1 MNTLILY
8 NNKKCIE
15 ISYDKDGIDK
25 NKAIELASD
34 YGILGGDI
42 GFFLL
47 NTSKTDYKYDQ
58 KMLKIGTDEFCDV
71 LIKADKKI
79 LVVICDGTLKVI
91 YGSVYIN
98 GAICENGAYELFEGD
113 SIFISG
119 VKVDYCKEK
128 ISITGNI
135 LNSSLNQ
142 SLNINSYDKLESEYR
157 RSPRIYMDMQ
167 AESVEIKRP
176 PNKPAKDK
184 NAILKRIAAPALTLA
199 ITVGVGIL
207 LKRGIFILMSAG
219 MMVATIVV
227 SIVTGIQSVKERKNQ
242 EKERTDNYNKYLLN
256 KRGSLYRLRKKQIES
271 LKFNYPDMKAIETLC
286 DNYSNR
292 IYERDSNDIDFLNIS
307 VGTSDMKPL
316 FQVKYEENMENS
328 GEALYEEMLKLGKEF
343 SIIENLPYVIDLKK
357 THLGLVGERKYVYE
371 LQKAIISQLC
381 FFHSYHDLEII
392 LITNEDGGKVF
403 SNLFWYP
410 HLRLH
415 GVNVSTLISTG
426 NHAELVLATLTT
438 ILKERKMKLE
448 EERKELRFSP
458 HFVFILDEPIF
469 VVNHSIMEYLQMSGE
484 KLGFSLVYSAAK
496 QESLPDYIKTVI
508 KVDGNEYAKIV
519 LNQGFLMNKDIKLYD
534 IKDTDMEKQAR
545 RLSGLKHVKGVFSQI
560 PDSISFFEMFNIK
573 RLDELNI
580 RKRWEEACI
589 YKSMATQV
597 GVRAKDDI
605 VYLNLH
611 EKAHGPHGL
620 VAGTTG
626 SGKSEILQTII
637 LSLSVNFSPEDIG
650 FLLIDYKGGGM
661 ANLFKD
667 LPHLLGTITNLDGSE
682 SMRALVS
689 IKSELG
695 RRQRVFNEAGVNNIN
710 EYTKLYK
717 AGKVIIPL
725 PHLLLISDEF
735 AELKHE
741 QPEFM
746 AELVSAS
753 RIGRSLGVHLI
764 LATQKPSGIVDDQI
778 WSNSKFKLALKVQD
792 AADSKEVIKTPDA
805 AQITNPGRAYLQVGN
820 NEVYELFQSAFSGAY
835 FDEETEGEGF
845 DRRVYRINNLGQRE
859 LISEDNNNSDNK
871 ANTTQLA
878 AVVEYIRDV
887 YNEGEYVSV
896 DKTWLPSLPEV
907 IVNKHIDKEVLKT
920 VNDKLYIMA
929 ETGIVDIPQN
939 QSQIEFIHDFLT
951 DGNIVIFGSQGVGK
965 SVFLTNIAMTLA
977 FKNRTESLHYYILD
991 FGNSSLIQLKELPQ
1005 TADYISFEDEEKL
1018 TKLVRILEEEIKLR
1032 KRLFAKMNAISF
1044 SNYNEKAKEKL
1055 PAIIIFIDNY
1065 DVVKELSI
1073 DLEGF
1078 INKLSRDGAGIGIYM
1093 AVSATRQGAIR
1104 YSILNNF
1111 KNKIAGYLFDK
1122 TDVLGIVGRSKYQLP
1137 EIKGRALIK
1146 LDEVNIMQCYTPVE
1160 LENYT
1165 ENIEALIEELNM
1177 ANLGKKPDGI
1187 RVMPEIVTVDMVL
1200 SDSADKPGIGL
1211 DTDEIEVQS
1220 LELCGNIHM
1229 VVGKEGTGKTNVLKL
1244 ILEQL
1249 KEAEVYICDSVGSE
1263 LGREYKDMA
1272 KFYFNNEADSG
1283 AFYKLLEDEVNRRV
1297 SEYERVKNDKSLREF
1312 CMELTQVVIVIDDI
1326 ERFINLCKDIRT
1338 DLEKIIPKLLDYG
1351 ISIVEAVTPNELRG
1365 FDDLTKKLKDINSGV
1380 VLGIPDEQSFIRM
1393 PVIRNYKFV
1402 PGTGFVFKGGD
1413 IKKVKIPLI

>member
-1 MNTLILY
+1 M
-8 NNKKCIE
+8 
-15 ISYDKDGIDK
+15 S
-25 NKAIELASD
+25 
-34 YGILGGDI
+34 
-42 GFFLL
+42 
-47 NTSKTDYKYDQ
+47 
-58 KMLKIGTDEFCDV
+58 
-71 LIKADKKI
+71 
-79 LVVICDGTLKVI
+79 LVED
-91 YGSVYIN
+91 
-98 GAICENGAYELFEGD
+98 
-113 SIFISG
+113 
-119 VKVDYCKEK
+119 
-128 ISITGNI
+128 
-135 LNSSLNQ
+135 
-142 SLNINSYDKLESEYR
+142 SEY
-157 RSPRIYMDMQ
+157 SM
-167 AESVEIKRP
+167 
-176 PNKPAKDK
+176 
-184 NAILKRIAAPALTLA
+184 
-199 ITVGVGIL
+199 
-207 LKRGIFILMSAG
+207 
-219 MMVATIVV
+219 
-227 SIVTGIQSVKERKNQ
+227 NQ
-242 EKERTDNYNKYLLN
+242 EL
-256 KRGSLYRLRKKQIES
+256 I
-271 LKFNYPDMKAIETLC
+271 I
-286 DNYSNR
+286 
-292 IYERDSNDIDFLNIS
+292 ND
-307 VGTSDMKPL
+307 
-316 FQVKYEENMENS
+316 
-328 GEALYEEMLKLGKEF
+328 
-343 SIIENLPYVIDLKK
+343 
-357 THLGLVGERKYVYE
+357 
-371 LQKAIISQLC
+371 
-381 FFHSYHDLEII
+381 
-392 LITNEDGGKVF
+392 
-403 SNLFWYP
+403 
-410 HLRLH
+410 
-415 GVNVSTLISTG
+415 
-426 NHAELVLATLTT
+426 
-438 ILKERKMKLE
+438 
-448 EERKELRFSP
+448 
-458 HFVFILDEPIF
+458 
-469 VVNHSIMEYLQMSGE
+469 
-484 KLGFSLVYSAAK
+484 
-496 QESLPDYIKTVI
+496 
-508 KVDGNEYAKIV
+508 
-519 LNQGFLMNKDIKLYD
+519 
-534 IKDTDMEKQAR
+534 
-545 RLSGLKHVKGVFSQI
+545 
-560 PDSISFFEMFNIK
+560 
-573 RLDELNI
+573 
-580 RKRWEEACI
+580 
-589 YKSMATQV
+589 
-597 GVRAKDDI
+597 
-605 VYLNLH
+605 
-611 EKAHGPHGL
+611 
-620 VAGTTG
+620 
-626 SGKSEILQTII
+626 
-637 LSLSVNFSPEDIG
+637 
-650 FLLIDYKGGGM
+650 
-661 ANLFKD
+661 
-667 LPHLLGTITNLDGSE
+667 
-682 SMRALVS
+682 
-689 IKSELG
+689 
-695 RRQRVFNEAGVNNIN
+695 
-710 EYTKLYK
+710 YTKLYK
-717 AGKVIIPL
+717 SGKVAIPL

-746 AELVSAS
+746 AELVSTS

-792 AADSKEVIKTPDA
+792 VADSKEVIKTPDA

-859 LISEDNNNSDNK
+859 LISEDNNTSDNK

-920 VNDKLYIMA
+920 VDDKLDIMA

-1165 ENIEALIEELNM
+1165 DNIEALIEELNM

-1272 KFYFNNEADSG
+1272 KFYFNNEADSS

-1338 DLEKIIPKLLDYG
+1338 DLEKLIPKMLDYG

-1413 IKKVKIPLI
+1413 IKKVKIPLV

>member
-1 MNTLILY
+1 M
-8 NNKKCIE
+8 
-15 ISYDKDGIDK
+15 
-25 NKAIELASD
+25 
-34 YGILGGDI
+34 
-42 GFFLL
+42 
-47 NTSKTDYKYDQ
+47 
-58 KMLKIGTDEFCDV
+58 
-71 LIKADKKI
+71 
-79 LVVICDGTLKVI
+79 
-91 YGSVYIN
+91 
-98 GAICENGAYELFEGD
+98 
-113 SIFISG
+113 
-119 VKVDYCKEK
+119 
-128 ISITGNI
+128 
-135 LNSSLNQ
+135 
-142 SLNINSYDKLESEYR
+142 
-157 RSPRIYMDMQ
+157 
-167 AESVEIKRP
+167 
-176 PNKPAKDK
+176 
-184 NAILKRIAAPALTLA
+184 
-199 ITVGVGIL
+199 
-207 LKRGIFILMSAG
+207 
-219 MMVATIVV
+219 
-227 SIVTGIQSVKERKNQ
+227 
-242 EKERTDNYNKYLLN
+242 
-256 KRGSLYRLRKKQIES
+256 
-271 LKFNYPDMKAIETLC
+271 
-286 DNYSNR
+286 
-292 IYERDSNDIDFLNIS
+292 
-307 VGTSDMKPL
+307 
-316 FQVKYEENMENS
+316 
-328 GEALYEEMLKLGKEF
+328 
-343 SIIENLPYVIDLKK
+343 
-357 THLGLVGERKYVYE
+357 
-371 LQKAIISQLC
+371 
-381 FFHSYHDLEII
+381 
-392 LITNEDGGKVF
+392 
-403 SNLFWYP
+403 
-410 HLRLH
+410 
-415 GVNVSTLISTG
+415 
-426 NHAELVLATLTT
+426 
-438 ILKERKMKLE
+438 
-448 EERKELRFSP
+448 
-458 HFVFILDEPIF
+458 
-469 VVNHSIMEYLQMSGE
+469 
-484 KLGFSLVYSAAK
+484 
-496 QESLPDYIKTVI
+496 
-508 KVDGNEYAKIV
+508 
-519 LNQGFLMNKDIKLYD
+519 
-534 IKDTDMEKQAR
+534 
-545 RLSGLKHVKGVFSQI
+545 
-560 PDSISFFEMFNIK
+560 
-573 RLDELNI
+573 
-580 RKRWEEACI
+580 
-589 YKSMATQV
+589 
-597 GVRAKDDI
+597 
-605 VYLNLH
+605 
-611 EKAHGPHGL
+611 
-620 VAGTTG
+620 
-626 SGKSEILQTII
+626 
-637 LSLSVNFSPEDIG
+637 
-650 FLLIDYKGGGM
+650 
-661 ANLFKD
+661 
-667 LPHLLGTITNLDGSE
+667 
-682 SMRALVS
+682 
-689 IKSELG
+689 
-695 RRQRVFNEAGVNNIN
+695 
-710 EYTKLYK
+710 
-717 AGKVIIPL
+717 
-725 PHLLLISDEF
+725 
-735 AELKHE
+735 
-741 QPEFM
+741 
-746 AELVSAS
+746 
-753 RIGRSLGVHLI
+753 
-764 LATQKPSGIVDDQI
+764 
-778 WSNSKFKLALKVQD
+778 
-792 AADSKEVIKTPDA
+792 ADSKEVIKTPDA

-859 LISEDNNNSDNK
+859 LISGDNNTSDNK

-907 IVNKHIDKEVLKT
+907 IVNKHIDKEVLKN
-920 VNDKLYIMA
+920 VDDKLDIMA

-1165 ENIEALIEELNM
+1165 ENIEARIEELNM

-1200 SDSADKPGIGL
+1200 SGSADKPGIGL

-1338 DLEKIIPKLLDYG
+1338 ALEKLIPKLLDYG

>member
-1 MNTLILY
+1 
-8 NNKKCIE
+8 
-15 ISYDKDGIDK
+15 
-25 NKAIELASD
+25 
-34 YGILGGDI
+34 
-42 GFFLL
+42 
-47 NTSKTDYKYDQ
+47 
-58 KMLKIGTDEFCDV
+58 
-71 LIKADKKI
+71 
-79 LVVICDGTLKVI
+79 
-91 YGSVYIN
+91 
-98 GAICENGAYELFEGD
+98 
-113 SIFISG
+113 
-119 VKVDYCKEK
+119 
-128 ISITGNI
+128 
-135 LNSSLNQ
+135 
-142 SLNINSYDKLESEYR
+142 
-157 RSPRIYMDMQ
+157 
-167 AESVEIKRP
+167 
-176 PNKPAKDK
+176 
-184 NAILKRIAAPALTLA
+184 
-199 ITVGVGIL
+199 
-207 LKRGIFILMSAG
+207 
-219 MMVATIVV
+219 
-227 SIVTGIQSVKERKNQ
+227 
-242 EKERTDNYNKYLLN
+242 
-256 KRGSLYRLRKKQIES
+256 
-271 LKFNYPDMKAIETLC
+271 
-286 DNYSNR
+286 
-292 IYERDSNDIDFLNIS
+292 
-307 VGTSDMKPL
+307 
-316 FQVKYEENMENS
+316 
-328 GEALYEEMLKLGKEF
+328 
-343 SIIENLPYVIDLKK
+343 
-357 THLGLVGERKYVYE
+357 
-371 LQKAIISQLC
+371 
-381 FFHSYHDLEII
+381 
-392 LITNEDGGKVF
+392 
-403 SNLFWYP
+403 
-410 HLRLH
+410 
-415 GVNVSTLISTG
+415 
-426 NHAELVLATLTT
+426 
-438 ILKERKMKLE
+438 
-448 EERKELRFSP
+448 
-458 HFVFILDEPIF
+458 
-469 VVNHSIMEYLQMSGE
+469 
-484 KLGFSLVYSAAK
+484 
-496 QESLPDYIKTVI
+496 
-508 KVDGNEYAKIV
+508 
-519 LNQGFLMNKDIKLYD
+519 
-534 IKDTDMEKQAR
+534 
-545 RLSGLKHVKGVFSQI
+545 
-560 PDSISFFEMFNIK
+560 
-573 RLDELNI
+573 
-580 RKRWEEACI
+580 
-589 YKSMATQV
+589 
-597 GVRAKDDI
+597 
-605 VYLNLH
+605 
-611 EKAHGPHGL
+611 
-620 VAGTTG
+620 
-626 SGKSEILQTII
+626 
-637 LSLSVNFSPEDIG
+637 
-650 FLLIDYKGGGM
+650 M
-661 ANLFKD
+661 ANLFRD

-682 SMRALVS
+682 SMRALAS

-695 RRQRVFNEAGVNNIN
+695 RRQRIFNESGVNNIN
-710 EYTKLYK
+710 DYTKLYK
-717 AGKVIIPL
+717 SGKVAIPL

-746 AELVSAS
+746 AELVSTS

-792 AADSKEVIKTPDA
+792 VADSKEVIKTPDA

-920 VNDKLYIMA
+920 VDDKLDIMA

-1283 AFYKLLEDEVNRRV
+1283 AFYKILEDEVNRRV
-1297 SEYERVKNDKSLREF
+1297 SEYERVKNDKSLREY

-1338 DLEKIIPKLLDYG
+1338 DLEKLIPKLLDYG

>member
-1 MNTLILY
+1 
-8 NNKKCIE
+8 
-15 ISYDKDGIDK
+15 
-25 NKAIELASD
+25 
-34 YGILGGDI
+34 
-42 GFFLL
+42 
-47 NTSKTDYKYDQ
+47 
-58 KMLKIGTDEFCDV
+58 
-71 LIKADKKI
+71 
-79 LVVICDGTLKVI
+79 
-91 YGSVYIN
+91 
-98 GAICENGAYELFEGD
+98 
-113 SIFISG
+113 
-119 VKVDYCKEK
+119 
-128 ISITGNI
+128 
-135 LNSSLNQ
+135 
-142 SLNINSYDKLESEYR
+142 
-157 RSPRIYMDMQ
+157 
-167 AESVEIKRP
+167 
-176 PNKPAKDK
+176 
-184 NAILKRIAAPALTLA
+184 
-199 ITVGVGIL
+199 
-207 LKRGIFILMSAG
+207 
-219 MMVATIVV
+219 
-227 SIVTGIQSVKERKNQ
+227 
-242 EKERTDNYNKYLLN
+242 
-256 KRGSLYRLRKKQIES
+256 
-271 LKFNYPDMKAIETLC
+271 
-286 DNYSNR
+286 
-292 IYERDSNDIDFLNIS
+292 
-307 VGTSDMKPL
+307 
-316 FQVKYEENMENS
+316 
-328 GEALYEEMLKLGKEF
+328 
-343 SIIENLPYVIDLKK
+343 
-357 THLGLVGERKYVYE
+357 
-371 LQKAIISQLC
+371 
-381 FFHSYHDLEII
+381 
-392 LITNEDGGKVF
+392 
-403 SNLFWYP
+403 
-410 HLRLH
+410 
-415 GVNVSTLISTG
+415 
-426 NHAELVLATLTT
+426 
-438 ILKERKMKLE
+438 
-448 EERKELRFSP
+448 
-458 HFVFILDEPIF
+458 
-469 VVNHSIMEYLQMSGE
+469 
-484 KLGFSLVYSAAK
+484 
-496 QESLPDYIKTVI
+496 
-508 KVDGNEYAKIV
+508 
-519 LNQGFLMNKDIKLYD
+519 
-534 IKDTDMEKQAR
+534 
-545 RLSGLKHVKGVFSQI
+545 
-560 PDSISFFEMFNIK
+560 
-573 RLDELNI
+573 
-580 RKRWEEACI
+580 
-589 YKSMATQV
+589 
-597 GVRAKDDI
+597 
-605 VYLNLH
+605 
-611 EKAHGPHGL
+611 
-620 VAGTTG
+620 
-626 SGKSEILQTII
+626 
-637 LSLSVNFSPEDIG
+637 
-650 FLLIDYKGGGM
+650 M
-661 ANLFKD
+661 ANLFRD

-682 SMRALVS
+682 SMRALAS

-695 RRQRVFNEAGVNNIN
+695 RRQRIFNESGVNNIN
-710 EYTKLYK
+710 DYTKLYK
-717 AGKVIIPL
+717 SGKVAIPL

-746 AELVSAS
+746 AELVSTS

-792 AADSKEVIKTPDA
+792 VADSKEVIKTPDA

-859 LISEDNNNSDNK
+859 LISEDNHTPDNK

-907 IVNKHIDKEVLKT
+907 IVNKHIDKEVLKN
-920 VNDKLYIMA
+920 VDDKLDIMA

-1187 RVMPEIVTVDMVL
+1187 RVMPEIVTVDMVV
-1200 SDSADKPGIGL
+1200 SDSVDKPGIGL

-1283 AFYKLLEDEVNRRV
+1283 AFYKILEDEVNRRV

-1338 DLEKIIPKLLDYG
+1338 DLEKLIPKLLDYG
-1351 ISIVEAVTPNELRG
+1351 VSIVEAVTPNELRG

>member
-1 MNTLILY
+1 M
-8 NNKKCIE
+8 
-15 ISYDKDGIDK
+15 
-25 NKAIELASD
+25 
-34 YGILGGDI
+34 
-42 GFFLL
+42 
-47 NTSKTDYKYDQ
+47 
-58 KMLKIGTDEFCDV
+58 
-71 LIKADKKI
+71 
-79 LVVICDGTLKVI
+79 
-91 YGSVYIN
+91 
-98 GAICENGAYELFEGD
+98 
-113 SIFISG
+113 
-119 VKVDYCKEK
+119 
-128 ISITGNI
+128 
-135 LNSSLNQ
+135 
-142 SLNINSYDKLESEYR
+142 
-157 RSPRIYMDMQ
+157 
-167 AESVEIKRP
+167 
-176 PNKPAKDK
+176 
-184 NAILKRIAAPALTLA
+184 
-199 ITVGVGIL
+199 
-207 LKRGIFILMSAG
+207 
-219 MMVATIVV
+219 
-227 SIVTGIQSVKERKNQ
+227 
-242 EKERTDNYNKYLLN
+242 
-256 KRGSLYRLRKKQIES
+256 
-271 LKFNYPDMKAIETLC
+271 
-286 DNYSNR
+286 
-292 IYERDSNDIDFLNIS
+292 
-307 VGTSDMKPL
+307 
-316 FQVKYEENMENS
+316 
-328 GEALYEEMLKLGKEF
+328 
-343 SIIENLPYVIDLKK
+343 
-357 THLGLVGERKYVYE
+357 
-371 LQKAIISQLC
+371 
-381 FFHSYHDLEII
+381 
-392 LITNEDGGKVF
+392 
-403 SNLFWYP
+403 
-410 HLRLH
+410 
-415 GVNVSTLISTG
+415 
-426 NHAELVLATLTT
+426 
-438 ILKERKMKLE
+438 
-448 EERKELRFSP
+448 
-458 HFVFILDEPIF
+458 
-469 VVNHSIMEYLQMSGE
+469 
-484 KLGFSLVYSAAK
+484 
-496 QESLPDYIKTVI
+496 
-508 KVDGNEYAKIV
+508 
-519 LNQGFLMNKDIKLYD
+519 
-534 IKDTDMEKQAR
+534 
-545 RLSGLKHVKGVFSQI
+545 
-560 PDSISFFEMFNIK
+560 
-573 RLDELNI
+573 
-580 RKRWEEACI
+580 
-589 YKSMATQV
+589 
-597 GVRAKDDI
+597 
-605 VYLNLH
+605 
-611 EKAHGPHGL
+611 
-620 VAGTTG
+620 
-626 SGKSEILQTII
+626 
-637 LSLSVNFSPEDIG
+637 
-650 FLLIDYKGGGM
+650 
-661 ANLFKD
+661 
-667 LPHLLGTITNLDGSE
+667 
-682 SMRALVS
+682 
-689 IKSELG
+689 
-695 RRQRVFNEAGVNNIN
+695 
-710 EYTKLYK
+710 
-717 AGKVIIPL
+717 
-725 PHLLLISDEF
+725 
-735 AELKHE
+735 
-741 QPEFM
+741 
-746 AELVSAS
+746 
-753 RIGRSLGVHLI
+753 
-764 LATQKPSGIVDDQI
+764 
-778 WSNSKFKLALKVQD
+778 
-792 AADSKEVIKTPDA
+792 ADSKEVIKTPDA

-845 DRRVYRINNLGQRE
+845 DRRVYRINSLGQRE
-859 LISEDNNNSDNK
+859 LISEDNNTSDNK

-920 VNDKLYIMA
+920 VDDKLDIMA

-1104 YSILNNF
+1104 YSILTNF

-1122 TDVLGIVGRSKYQLP
+1122 TDVQGIVGRSKYQLP

-1187 RVMPEIVTVDMVL
+1187 RVMPEIVTVDMIL
-1200 SDSADKPGIGL
+1200 SGSADKPGIGL

-1263 LGREYKDMA
+1263 LGREYKDMS

-1338 DLEKIIPKLLDYG
+1338 DLEKLIPKLLDYG

-1402 PGTGFVFKGGD
+1402 IGTGFVFKGGD
-1413 IKKVKIPLI
+1413 IKKVRIPLV

>member
-15 ISYDKDGIDK
+15 ISYDKDDIDK

-34 YGILGGDI
+34 YGISGGDI

-58 KMLKIGTDEFCDV
+58 KMLKIGTVEFCDV

-91 YGSVYIN
+91 YGNVYIN
-98 GAICENGAYELFEGD
+98 GAICEDGAYELFEGD

-484 KLGFSLVYSAAK
+484 KLGFSLLYSAAK

-534 IKDTDMEKQAR
+534 IKGTDMEKQAR

-589 YKSMATQV
+589 
-597 GVRAKDDI
+597 
-605 VYLNLH
+605 
-611 EKAHGPHGL
+611 
-620 VAGTTG
+620 
-626 SGKSEILQTII
+626 
-637 LSLSVNFSPEDIG
+637 
-650 FLLIDYKGGGM
+650 
-661 ANLFKD
+661 
-667 LPHLLGTITNLDGSE
+667 
-682 SMRALVS
+682 
-689 IKSELG
+689 
-695 RRQRVFNEAGVNNIN
+695 
-710 EYTKLYK
+710 
-717 AGKVIIPL
+717 
-725 PHLLLISDEF
+725 
-735 AELKHE
+735 
-741 QPEFM
+741 
-746 AELVSAS
+746 
-753 RIGRSLGVHLI
+753 
-764 LATQKPSGIVDDQI
+764 
-778 WSNSKFKLALKVQD
+778 
-792 AADSKEVIKTPDA
+792 
-805 AQITNPGRAYLQVGN
+805 
-820 NEVYELFQSAFSGAY
+820 
-835 FDEETEGEGF
+835 
-845 DRRVYRINNLGQRE
+845 
-859 LISEDNNNSDNK
+859 
-871 ANTTQLA
+871 
-878 AVVEYIRDV
+878 
-887 YNEGEYVSV
+887 
-896 DKTWLPSLPEV
+896 
-907 IVNKHIDKEVLKT
+907 
-920 VNDKLYIMA
+920 
-929 ETGIVDIPQN
+929 
-939 QSQIEFIHDFLT
+939 
-951 DGNIVIFGSQGVGK
+951 
-965 SVFLTNIAMTLA
+965 
-977 FKNRTESLHYYILD
+977 
-991 FGNSSLIQLKELPQ
+991 
-1005 TADYISFEDEEKL
+1005 
-1018 TKLVRILEEEIKLR
+1018 
-1032 KRLFAKMNAISF
+1032 
-1044 SNYNEKAKEKL
+1044 
-1055 PAIIIFIDNY
+1055 
-1065 DVVKELSI
+1065 
-1073 DLEGF
+1073 
-1078 INKLSRDGAGIGIYM
+1078 
-1093 AVSATRQGAIR
+1093 
-1104 YSILNNF
+1104 
-1111 KNKIAGYLFDK
+1111 
-1122 TDVLGIVGRSKYQLP
+1122 
-1137 EIKGRALIK
+1137 
-1146 LDEVNIMQCYTPVE
+1146 
-1160 LENYT
+1160 
-1165 ENIEALIEELNM
+1165 
-1177 ANLGKKPDGI
+1177 
-1187 RVMPEIVTVDMVL
+1187 
-1200 SDSADKPGIGL
+1200 
-1211 DTDEIEVQS
+1211 
-1220 LELCGNIHM
+1220 
-1229 VVGKEGTGKTNVLKL
+1229 
-1244 ILEQL
+1244 
-1249 KEAEVYICDSVGSE
+1249 
-1263 LGREYKDMA
+1263 
-1272 KFYFNNEADSG
+1272 
-1283 AFYKLLEDEVNRRV
+1283 
-1297 SEYERVKNDKSLREF
+1297 
-1312 CMELTQVVIVIDDI
+1312 
-1326 ERFINLCKDIRT
+1326 
-1338 DLEKIIPKLLDYG
+1338 
-1351 ISIVEAVTPNELRG
+1351 
-1365 FDDLTKKLKDINSGV
+1365 
-1380 VLGIPDEQSFIRM
+1380 
-1393 PVIRNYKFV
+1393 
-1402 PGTGFVFKGGD
+1402 
-1413 IKKVKIPLI
+1413 

>member
-1 MNTLILY
+1 M
-8 NNKKCIE
+8 
-15 ISYDKDGIDK
+15 
-25 NKAIELASD
+25 
-34 YGILGGDI
+34 
-42 GFFLL
+42 
-47 NTSKTDYKYDQ
+47 
-58 KMLKIGTDEFCDV
+58 
-71 LIKADKKI
+71 
-79 LVVICDGTLKVI
+79 
-91 YGSVYIN
+91 
-98 GAICENGAYELFEGD
+98 
-113 SIFISG
+113 
-119 VKVDYCKEK
+119 
-128 ISITGNI
+128 
-135 LNSSLNQ
+135 
-142 SLNINSYDKLESEYR
+142 
-157 RSPRIYMDMQ
+157 
-167 AESVEIKRP
+167 
-176 PNKPAKDK
+176 
-184 NAILKRIAAPALTLA
+184 
-199 ITVGVGIL
+199 
-207 LKRGIFILMSAG
+207 
-219 MMVATIVV
+219 
-227 SIVTGIQSVKERKNQ
+227 
-242 EKERTDNYNKYLLN
+242 
-256 KRGSLYRLRKKQIES
+256 
-271 LKFNYPDMKAIETLC
+271 
-286 DNYSNR
+286 
-292 IYERDSNDIDFLNIS
+292 
-307 VGTSDMKPL
+307 
-316 FQVKYEENMENS
+316 
-328 GEALYEEMLKLGKEF
+328 
-343 SIIENLPYVIDLKK
+343 
-357 THLGLVGERKYVYE
+357 
-371 LQKAIISQLC
+371 
-381 FFHSYHDLEII
+381 
-392 LITNEDGGKVF
+392 
-403 SNLFWYP
+403 
-410 HLRLH
+410 
-415 GVNVSTLISTG
+415 
-426 NHAELVLATLTT
+426 
-438 ILKERKMKLE
+438 
-448 EERKELRFSP
+448 
-458 HFVFILDEPIF
+458 
-469 VVNHSIMEYLQMSGE
+469 
-484 KLGFSLVYSAAK
+484 
-496 QESLPDYIKTVI
+496 
-508 KVDGNEYAKIV
+508 
-519 LNQGFLMNKDIKLYD
+519 
-534 IKDTDMEKQAR
+534 
-545 RLSGLKHVKGVFSQI
+545 
-560 PDSISFFEMFNIK
+560 
-573 RLDELNI
+573 
-580 RKRWEEACI
+580 
-589 YKSMATQV
+589 
-597 GVRAKDDI
+597 
-605 VYLNLH
+605 
-611 EKAHGPHGL
+611 
-620 VAGTTG
+620 
-626 SGKSEILQTII
+626 
-637 LSLSVNFSPEDIG
+637 
-650 FLLIDYKGGGM
+650 
-661 ANLFKD
+661 
-667 LPHLLGTITNLDGSE
+667 
-682 SMRALVS
+682 
-689 IKSELG
+689 
-695 RRQRVFNEAGVNNIN
+695 
-710 EYTKLYK
+710 
-717 AGKVIIPL
+717 
-725 PHLLLISDEF
+725 
-735 AELKHE
+735 
-741 QPEFM
+741 
-746 AELVSAS
+746 
-753 RIGRSLGVHLI
+753 
-764 LATQKPSGIVDDQI
+764 
-778 WSNSKFKLALKVQD
+778 
-792 AADSKEVIKTPDA
+792 ADSKEVIKTPDA

-859 LISEDNNNSDNK
+859 LISEDNNTSDNK

-907 IVNKHIDKEVLKT
+907 IVNKHIDKEVLKN
-920 VNDKLYIMA
+920 VDDKLDIMA

-939 QSQIEFIHDFLT
+939 QSQVEFIHDFLT

-1018 TKLVRILEEEIKLR
+1018 TKRVRILEEEIKLR

-1073 DLEGF
+1073 DLEEF

-1200 SDSADKPGIGL
+1200 SDSVDKPGIGL

-1326 ERFINLCKDIRT
+1326 ERFINLCKDIRA
-1338 DLEKIIPKLLDYG
+1338 DLEKLIPKLLDYG

-1402 PGTGFVFKGGD
+1402 IGTGFVFKGGD

>member
-1 MNTLILY
+1 
-8 NNKKCIE
+8 
-15 ISYDKDGIDK
+15 
-25 NKAIELASD
+25 
-34 YGILGGDI
+34 
-42 GFFLL
+42 
-47 NTSKTDYKYDQ
+47 
-58 KMLKIGTDEFCDV
+58 
-71 LIKADKKI
+71 
-79 LVVICDGTLKVI
+79 
-91 YGSVYIN
+91 
-98 GAICENGAYELFEGD
+98 
-113 SIFISG
+113 
-119 VKVDYCKEK
+119 
-128 ISITGNI
+128 
-135 LNSSLNQ
+135 
-142 SLNINSYDKLESEYR
+142 
-157 RSPRIYMDMQ
+157 
-167 AESVEIKRP
+167 
-176 PNKPAKDK
+176 
-184 NAILKRIAAPALTLA
+184 
-199 ITVGVGIL
+199 
-207 LKRGIFILMSAG
+207 
-219 MMVATIVV
+219 
-227 SIVTGIQSVKERKNQ
+227 
-242 EKERTDNYNKYLLN
+242 
-256 KRGSLYRLRKKQIES
+256 
-271 LKFNYPDMKAIETLC
+271 
-286 DNYSNR
+286 
-292 IYERDSNDIDFLNIS
+292 
-307 VGTSDMKPL
+307 
-316 FQVKYEENMENS
+316 
-328 GEALYEEMLKLGKEF
+328 
-343 SIIENLPYVIDLKK
+343 
-357 THLGLVGERKYVYE
+357 
-371 LQKAIISQLC
+371 
-381 FFHSYHDLEII
+381 
-392 LITNEDGGKVF
+392 
-403 SNLFWYP
+403 
-410 HLRLH
+410 
-415 GVNVSTLISTG
+415 
-426 NHAELVLATLTT
+426 
-438 ILKERKMKLE
+438 
-448 EERKELRFSP
+448 
-458 HFVFILDEPIF
+458 
-469 VVNHSIMEYLQMSGE
+469 
-484 KLGFSLVYSAAK
+484 
-496 QESLPDYIKTVI
+496 
-508 KVDGNEYAKIV
+508 
-519 LNQGFLMNKDIKLYD
+519 
-534 IKDTDMEKQAR
+534 
-545 RLSGLKHVKGVFSQI
+545 
-560 PDSISFFEMFNIK
+560 
-573 RLDELNI
+573 
-580 RKRWEEACI
+580 
-589 YKSMATQV
+589 
-597 GVRAKDDI
+597 
-605 VYLNLH
+605 
-611 EKAHGPHGL
+611 
-620 VAGTTG
+620 
-626 SGKSEILQTII
+626 
-637 LSLSVNFSPEDIG
+637 
-650 FLLIDYKGGGM
+650 
-661 ANLFKD
+661 
-667 LPHLLGTITNLDGSE
+667 
-682 SMRALVS
+682 SMRALAY

-695 RRQRVFNEAGVNNIN
+695 RRQRIFNESGVNNIN

-717 AGKVIIPL
+717 SKKVTIPL

-746 AELVSAS
+746 AELVSTS

-792 AADSKEVIKTPDA
+792 VADSKEVIKTPDA

-859 LISEDNNNSDNK
+859 LISEDKNTVENK

-878 AVVEYIRDV
+878 AVVEYIKEV
-887 YNEGEYVSV
+887 YNEGKYVPV
-896 DKTWLPSLPEV
+896 EKTWLPSLPEV

-920 VNDKLYIMA
+920 VDDKLDIMA

-939 QSQIEFIHDFLT
+939 QSQKEFVHDFLT

-977 FKNRTESLHYYILD
+977 FKNRTENLHYYILD
-991 FGNSSLIQLKELPQ
+991 FGNSSLIQLKDLPQ

-1018 TKLVRILEEEIKLR
+1018 TKLVRMLEDEIKLR
-1032 KRLFAKMNAISF
+1032 KRLFAKINAISF
-1044 SNYNEKAKEKL
+1044 ANYNEKAKEKL

-1065 DVVKELSI
+1065 DVVKELGI

-1122 TDVLGIVGRSKYQLP
+1122 TDILGIVGRSKYQLP

-1160 LENYT
+1160 FENYT
-1165 ENIEALIEELNM
+1165 ENIEALIKELNM

-1200 SDSADKPGIGL
+1200 SDRIDRPGIGL
-1211 DTDEIEVQS
+1211 DTDEIEVQY

-1272 KFYFNNEADSG
+1272 KFYFNNEVDSG
-1283 AFYKLLEDEVNRRV
+1283 AFYKLLEDEVSLRV

-1338 DLEKIIPKLLDYG
+1338 DLEKLIPKLLDYG

-1365 FDDLTKKLKDINSGV
+1365 FDELTKKLKDVNSGV

-1402 PGTGFVFKGGD
+1402 IGTGFVFKGGD

>member
-1 MNTLILY
+1 M
-8 NNKKCIE
+8 
-15 ISYDKDGIDK
+15 
-25 NKAIELASD
+25 
-34 YGILGGDI
+34 
-42 GFFLL
+42 
-47 NTSKTDYKYDQ
+47 
-58 KMLKIGTDEFCDV
+58 
-71 LIKADKKI
+71 
-79 LVVICDGTLKVI
+79 
-91 YGSVYIN
+91 
-98 GAICENGAYELFEGD
+98 
-113 SIFISG
+113 
-119 VKVDYCKEK
+119 
-128 ISITGNI
+128 
-135 LNSSLNQ
+135 
-142 SLNINSYDKLESEYR
+142 
-157 RSPRIYMDMQ
+157 
-167 AESVEIKRP
+167 
-176 PNKPAKDK
+176 
-184 NAILKRIAAPALTLA
+184 
-199 ITVGVGIL
+199 
-207 LKRGIFILMSAG
+207 
-219 MMVATIVV
+219 
-227 SIVTGIQSVKERKNQ
+227 
-242 EKERTDNYNKYLLN
+242 
-256 KRGSLYRLRKKQIES
+256 
-271 LKFNYPDMKAIETLC
+271 
-286 DNYSNR
+286 
-292 IYERDSNDIDFLNIS
+292 
-307 VGTSDMKPL
+307 
-316 FQVKYEENMENS
+316 
-328 GEALYEEMLKLGKEF
+328 
-343 SIIENLPYVIDLKK
+343 
-357 THLGLVGERKYVYE
+357 
-371 LQKAIISQLC
+371 
-381 FFHSYHDLEII
+381 
-392 LITNEDGGKVF
+392 
-403 SNLFWYP
+403 
-410 HLRLH
+410 
-415 GVNVSTLISTG
+415 
-426 NHAELVLATLTT
+426 
-438 ILKERKMKLE
+438 
-448 EERKELRFSP
+448 
-458 HFVFILDEPIF
+458 
-469 VVNHSIMEYLQMSGE
+469 
-484 KLGFSLVYSAAK
+484 
-496 QESLPDYIKTVI
+496 
-508 KVDGNEYAKIV
+508 
-519 LNQGFLMNKDIKLYD
+519 
-534 IKDTDMEKQAR
+534 
-545 RLSGLKHVKGVFSQI
+545 
-560 PDSISFFEMFNIK
+560 
-573 RLDELNI
+573 
-580 RKRWEEACI
+580 
-589 YKSMATQV
+589 
-597 GVRAKDDI
+597 
-605 VYLNLH
+605 H

-626 SGKSEILQTII
+626 SGKSEILQTFI

-661 ANLFKD
+661 ANLFRD
-667 LPHLLGTITNLDGSE
+667 LPHLLGTITNLDGIE
-682 SMRALVS
+682 SMRALAS

-695 RRQRVFNEAGVNNIN
+695 RRQRIFNESGVNNIN

-717 AGKVIIPL
+717 SKKVTIPL

-746 AELVSAS
+746 AELVSTS

-792 AADSKEVIKTPDA
+792 VADSKEVIKTPDA

-859 LISEDNNNSDNK
+859 LISEDKNTVENK

-878 AVVEYIRDV
+878 AVVEYIKEV
-887 YNEGEYVSV
+887 YNEGKYVPV
-896 DKTWLPSLPEV
+896 EKTWLPSLPEV

-920 VNDKLYIMA
+920 VDDKLDIMA

-939 QSQIEFIHDFLT
+939 QSQKEFVHDFLT

-977 FKNRTESLHYYILD
+977 FKNRTENLHYYILD
-991 FGNSSLIQLKELPQ
+991 FGNSSLIQLKDLPQ

-1018 TKLVRILEEEIKLR
+1018 TKLVRMLEDEIKFR
-1032 KRLFAKMNAISF
+1032 KRLFAKINAISF
-1044 SNYNEKAKEKL
+1044 ANYNEKAKEKL

-1065 DVVKELSI
+1065 DVVKELGI

-1122 TDVLGIVGRSKYQLP
+1122 TDILGIVGRSKYQLP

-1165 ENIEALIEELNM
+1165 ENIEALIKELNM
-1177 ANLGKKPDGI
+1177 ANLGKKPEGI
-1187 RVMPEIVTVDMVL
+1187 KIMPEIVTVDMVL
-1200 SDSADKPGIGL
+1200 SDRIDRPGIGL
-1211 DTDEIEVQS
+1211 DTDEIEVQY

-1272 KFYFNNEADSG
+1272 KLYFNNEADSG
-1283 AFYKLLEDEVNRRV
+1283 AFYKLLEDEVSLRV

-1326 ERFINLCKDIRT
+1326 ERFINLCKDIRA
-1338 DLEKIIPKLLDYG
+1338 DLEKLIPKLLDYG

-1365 FDDLTKKLKDINSGV
+1365 FDELTKKLKDVNSGV

-1402 PGTGFVFKGGD
+1402 IGTGFVFKGGD